1 MVFKGSSETS
11 GSTCTDCT
19 STTSASTGDIGL
31 VEAADRVSTI
41 MAPFTD
47 LITVLVNALTAVV
60 LIRKL

>member
-1 MVFKGSSETS
+1 MVFEGTSETS